1 VTSATRIDSL
11 PDVPTLRE
19 AGVPG
24 YEATQWY
31 AVAVPSG
38 TPPERLAQLNQWI
51 NQAVQSPDL
60 RPTLQAAGAVAT
72 PMSLPEIQRFMSQDN
87 AKWKKLAADRRLVLD

>member
-1 VTSATRIDSL
+1 
-11 PDVPTLRE
+11 
-19 AGVPG
+19 
-24 YEATQWY
+24 
-31 AVAVPSG
+31 VAVPSG

-51 NQAVQSPDL
+51 NQAVQSPDQ

>member
-1 VTSATRIDSL
+1 MD
-11 PDVPTLRE
+11 
-19 AGVPG
+19 
-24 YEATQWY
+24 Q
-31 AVAVPSG
+31 
-38 TPPERLAQLNQWI
+38 
-51 NQAVQSPDL
+51 QAVQSPDL